1 MWGHFGIEWD
11 LTTIP
16 DEEREE
22 LRAWIALH
30 KRFRGLLH
38 SGRVVRADTLHDTLQ
53 LDGVVAPDGLE
64 ALFRL
69 SALDLTLGQPAG
81 RIRFPGLAPE
91 TAYRV
96 TPVPLSVS
104 PKGRPGPAWYDGGAT
119 MSGRLLDEVGL
130 VAPLLEADD
139 LVIVHLV
146 AEVAS

>member
-1 MWGHFGIEWD
+1 M
-11 LTTIP
+11 P
-16 DEEREE
+16 D
-22 LRAWIALH
+22 
-30 KRFRGLLH
+30 G
-38 SGRVVRADTLHDTLQ
+38 LQ
-53 LDGVVAPDGLE
+53 LDGVVAPDGRE

-81 RIRFPGLAPE
+81 RIRFPGLTPE

-104 PKGRPGPAWYDGGAT
+104 PKDRPRPAWYDGGAV
-119 MSGRLLDEVGL
+119 MSGRLLDEVGI

-146 AEVAS
+146 AEVA